1 MQDTPTPRELHDA
14 AVIEAAKHPDT
25 DPRSE
30 SYQRVNLLIA
40 IDRDHEVIAG
50 MRWEFKW
57 AGKMA
62 DYEEFWRQTEKA
74 PRQKGGKATPVPEAE
89 LRLGTWARD
98 QRRFEGRL
106 CRFQLARLDV
116 SPAFVWDPRQK
127 QWDKNLEAISDFV
140 EKRKNLP
147 RLISQDQDQL
157 KLARWL
163 GRQLAALR
171 ENTMLDNRR
180 GPFIELLAHAEKLK
194 SERPED
200 SEDD

>member
-1 MQDTPTPRELHDA
+1 MQDTPTPRQLHDA
-14 AVIEAAKHPDT
+14 AVIESAKHPDT
-25 DPRSE
+25 DPRVE
-30 SYQRVNLLIA
+30 SYQLVDLLIA

-62 DYEEFWRQTEKA
+62 DYEEFWRQKGKA
-74 PRQKGGKATPVPEAE
+74 PRQKGGEATPVPKAE
-89 LRLGTWARD
+89 RRLGRWARY

-116 SPAFVWDPRQK
+116 SPVFVWDPRQQ
-127 QWDKNLEAISDFV
+127 QWDKRLKELTNFV
-140 EKRKNLP
+140 EKRKSLP
-147 RLISQDQDQL
+147 RLTYLDEEQL

-171 ENTMLDNRR
+171 DGTMPEKRR
-180 GPFIELLAHAEKLK
+180 GPFTELLAYAEKLK
-194 SERPED
+194 GEHPED